1 MAGVD
6 CARGTLRG
14 GGGGVAGV
22 DVGAGVLGI
31 VSFFLLEEL
40 MLALG
45 DCDPLGVANLAS
57 RQTRLLKINT
67 IGKFLHKCHRH
78 KRFRRMHYLERTES
92 EEPVGVLSGCLEI
105 VSSRINEPSRKLIS
119 SRNLWPNSCPTIWQ
133 I

>member
-67 IGKFLHKCHRH
+67 IGKFLRKCHRH
-78 KRFRRMHYLERTES
+78 KGSVECITLKEQ
-92 EEPVGVLSGCLEI
+92 
-105 VSSRINEPSRKLIS
+105 
-119 SRNLWPNSCPTIWQ
+119 NLKSLWGSCQVAWK
-133 I
+133 